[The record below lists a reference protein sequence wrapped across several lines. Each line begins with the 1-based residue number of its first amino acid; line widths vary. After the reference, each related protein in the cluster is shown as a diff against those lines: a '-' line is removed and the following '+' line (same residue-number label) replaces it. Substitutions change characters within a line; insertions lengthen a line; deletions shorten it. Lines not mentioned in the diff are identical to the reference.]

1 MVVEMSKP
9 KTTGLGRGL
18 DAIFGENSLPGKS
31 DGVIMLRVSDIEPRP
46 GQPRKDFDPEAMAQL
61 ADSIATHGLIQ
72 PVVVR
77 LEENGLYQ
85 IIAGERRW
93 RASKMAGLTEIP
105 AVIVDADDRK
115 AAELAIIENIQREDL
130 NPIEEAEAYK
140 ALAEEHNMTQEEIS
154 RQVSKSRSAVA
165 NAMRLLELPDDVMDM
180 VRNNELSAGHAR
192 ALLGLGDSRKISEL
206 ARAAKE
212 SGMSVRMLEQTVR
225 AANKAE
231 SSDKAR
237 TEEKKEKPTP
247 SLKVNYIEALQN
259 KMTSMLGRKVNIS
272 NRGKDKKIEI
282 YYTDNDDLNQII
294 MLLCGENIFDET
306 L

>member
-1 MVVEMSKP
+1 MSKP

>member
-1 MVVEMSKP
+1 MSKP

-77 LEENGLYQ
+77 REENGLYQ

-165 NAMRLLELPDDVMDM
+165 NAMRLLELPDDVIDM

-192 ALLGLGDSRKISEL
+192 ALLGLGDSR
-206 ARAAKE
+206 
-212 SGMSVRMLEQTVR
+212 
-225 AANKAE
+225 
-231 SSDKAR
+231 
-237 TEEKKEKPTP
+237 
-247 SLKVNYIEALQN
+247 
-259 KMTSMLGRKVNIS
+259 
-272 NRGKDKKIEI
+272 
-282 YYTDNDDLNQII
+282 
-294 MLLCGENIFDET
+294 
-306 L
+306 

>member
-1 MVVEMSKP
+1 MSKP

-225 AANKAE
+225 ATNKAE

>member
-1 MVVEMSKP
+1 
-9 KTTGLGRGL
+9 
-18 DAIFGENSLPGKS
+18 
-31 DGVIMLRVSDIEPRP
+31 
-46 GQPRKDFDPEAMAQL
+46 
-61 ADSIATHGLIQ
+61 
-72 PVVVR
+72 
-77 LEENGLYQ
+77 
-85 IIAGERRW
+85 
-93 RASKMAGLTEIP
+93 MAGLTEIP

-165 NAMRLLELPDDVMDM
+165 NAMRLLELPDDVIDM

>member
-1 MVVEMSKP
+1 MSKP

-165 NAMRLLELPDDVMDM
+165 NAMRLLELPDDVIDM

-225 AANKAE
+225 ATNKAE

-259 KMTSMLGRKVNIS
+259 KMTSMLGRKVNIR

>member
-165 NAMRLLELPDDVMDM
+165 NAMRLLELPDDVIDM

>member
-1 MVVEMSKP
+1 MSKP

-165 NAMRLLELPDDVMDM
+165 NAMRLLELPDDVIDM

>member
-1 MVVEMSKP
+1 MSKP

-165 NAMRLLELPDDVMDM
+165 NAMRLLELPDDVIDM

-259 KMTSMLGRKVNIS
+259 KMTSMLGRKVNIR